1 MAVLFDEILNRGV
14 RQGQIPNRTSKAR
27 DWYRNQAREYGKVKE
42 RDFFGGDKGHH
53 KERMSTRPILGG
65 MYMMEYVAKHKD
77 KLPYYDRMPLI
88 FPYKRVKG
96 GFYGLNM
103 HYISLPLRAK
113 LMDALYETANN
124 TAYDETTKLKISYRI
139 LDKAA
144 KFKEFRPCVK
154 RYLTSQVSSKFMYV
168 YPSEW
173 DIALFLPTERF
184 VGASKT
190 KVFSDSRGKI

>member
-1 MAVLFDEILNRGV
+1 MAVLFDELLTKGI
-14 RQGQIPNRTSKAR
+14 RQGKIPAKTSEAR
-27 DWYRNQAREYGKVKE
+27 NWYRNQAQDYKRVREN
-42 RDFFGGDKGHH
+42 DFFGKKGDR
-53 KERMSTRPILGG
+53 ERMSSRPILGG
-65 MYMMEYVAKHKD
+65 MYMYEYTAKTKD
-77 KLPYYDRMPLI
+77 TLPYYDRLPLI
-88 FPYKRVKG
+88 FPYKTVKG

-103 HYISLPLRAK
+103 HYLPLPLRAK

-124 TAYDETTKLKISYRI
+124 QAYDETTKIKISYKI

-154 RYLTSQVSSKFMYV
+154 RYLTSQVNSKFMYV

-190 KVFSDSRGKI
+190 KVWSDSRGKI

>member
-1 MAVLFDEILNRGV
+1 MAVLFDELLTKGI
-14 RQGQIPNRTSKAR
+14 RQGKIPAKTSEAR
-27 DWYRNQAREYGKVKE
+27 DWYRNRAQDYKRVREN
-42 RDFFGGDKGHH
+42 DFFGKKGDR
-53 KERMSTRPILGG
+53 ERMSSRPILGG
-65 MYMMEYVAKHKD
+65 MYMYEYTAKTKD
-77 KLPYYDRMPLI
+77 TLPYYDRLPLI
-88 FPYKRVKG
+88 FPYKTVKG

-103 HYISLPLRAK
+103 HYLPLPLRAK

-124 TAYDETTKLKISYRI
+124 QAYDETTKIKISYKI

-154 RYLTSQVSSKFMYV
+154 RYLTSQVNSKFMYV

-190 KVFSDSRGKI
+190 KVWSDSRGKI